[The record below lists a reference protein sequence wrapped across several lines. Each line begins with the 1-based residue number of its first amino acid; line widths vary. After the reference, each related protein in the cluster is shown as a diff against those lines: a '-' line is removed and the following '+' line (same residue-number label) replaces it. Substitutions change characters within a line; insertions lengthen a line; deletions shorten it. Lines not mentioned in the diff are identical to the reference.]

1 MDIAKM
7 LADDAAIK
15 ARMAQLE
22 EPHIRA
28 LTQFVRDLRENMGA
42 EAAIP
47 YFDPWDAGVQAEV
60 LFLLEAPG
68 PKAKNSGF
76 ISMNN
81 PDETAKNI
89 FEITHAIDLD
99 RRRILLWNT
108 VPWYIGSGQ
117 RIRAANT
124 KDIRQGIDSL
134 AQLLALLP
142 CLQAV
147 VLVGKKA
154 QKVEKHIRAV
164 APQLN
169 IFTSPHPSPMFVN
182 RKPENRSLL
191 LNDWQHVQKSL
202 AQRC

>member
-28 LTQFVRDLRENMGA
+28 LTQFVRDLREKMGA

-81 PDETAKNI
+81 SDETAKNV
-89 FEITHAIDLD
+89 FEMTHAIDLD

-202 AQRC
+202 AQRS

>member
-22 EPHIRA
+22 EPHIRV
-28 LTQFVRDLRENMGA
+28 LTQFVRDLREKMGA

-81 PDETAKNI
+81 PDETAKNV
-89 FEITHAIDLD
+89 FEMTHAIDLD

-202 AQRC
+202 AQRS

>member
-22 EPHIRA
+22 EPHIRT
-28 LTQFVRDLRENMGA
+28 LTQFVRDLREKMGA

-89 FEITHAIDLD
+89 FEMTHAIDLD

-202 AQRC
+202 AQRR

>member
-1 MDIAKM
+1 MGIAKM

-22 EPHIRA
+22 EPHIHA
-28 LTQFVRDLRENMGA
+28 LTQFVRDLREKMGA

-89 FEITHAIDLD
+89 FEMTQAIDLD

-117 RIRAANT
+117 RIRAAKT

-134 AQLLALLP
+134 AELLALLP
-142 CLQAV
+142 CLRAI
-147 VLVGKKA
+147 VLVGQKA

-191 LNDWQHVQKSL
+191 LDDWQHVQKSL
-202 AQRC
+202 AQHR

>member
-22 EPHIRA
+22 ELHIRA
-28 LTQFVRDLRENMGA
+28 LTQFVRDLREKMGA

-117 RIRAANT
+117 RIRAAKT

-134 AQLLALLP
+134 AELLALLP

-202 AQRC
+202 AQRR

>member
-22 EPHIRA
+22 EPHIRT
-28 LTQFVRDLRENMGA
+28 LTQFVRDLREKMGA

-89 FEITHAIDLD
+89 FEMTHAIDLD